1 MANTKFDVHLEI
13 TDRIIAAIESAGAFQ
28 LPWSTN
34 GTGNITRPFNVA
46 SGKPY
51 NGVNVLGLWSSAMA
65 RGFSSSIWGTYRQW
79 QQAGGQVRKGEKASP
94 VVFYKT
100 IEVSG
105 SDEDDEPAERLFA
118 RASFV
123 FNRAQVDGLAE
134 ELEVGQVCFDPIE
147 RADQFVAAVGAHIEE
162 GGNRASYI
170 PSLDKI
176 VMPERYR
183 FTKTDTISAA
193 HGYYATLLHELVHW
207 TAPKCRLGRRLSGR
221 FGSEA
226 YAIEELIAELG
237 AAFLCADLAIAA
249 EPRAD
254 HAAYIKSWL
263 AVLKADKKAIFT
275 AASKASEAANWL
287 MARGSTA

>member
-1 MANTKFDVHLEI
+1 MASTKFDVHQEI

-28 LPWSTN
+28 LPWSRS
-34 GTGNITRPFNVA
+34 GTGNIARPVNVA

-51 NGVNVLGLWSSAMA
+51 NGVNVLGLWSSAMVS
-65 RGFSSSIWGTYRQW
+65 GFSSSLWGTYRQW

-100 IEVSG
+100 IEVSS
-105 SDEDDEPAERLFA
+105 SDEDDEPGERLFA

-123 FNRAQVDGLAE
+123 FNRAQVDELAE
-134 ELEVGQVCFDPIE
+134 ELEAGQACFDPIE
-147 RADQFVAAVGAHIEE
+147 HADRFVAAVGAHIEE
-162 GGNRASYI
+162 GGDRACYI

-176 VMPERYR
+176 VMPERSR
-183 FTKTDTISAA
+183 FIRTDTASAA

-207 TAPKCRLGRRLSGR
+207 TSPKSRLDRSLSGR

-263 AVLKADKKAIFT
+263 TVLKADKKAIFT

-287 MARGSTA
+287 MTKGSTA